1 MQLDFLTAFRQA
13 DPQRTPTPATGLW
26 LLHGD
31 EDLLQQWL
39 VQRMAVTW
47 RAHSMAVQ
55 RADIVNAK
63 SWQEVLGEFDSLSLF
78 DERRVIIAQ
87 GNHKP
92 DAKRDSDILQALK
105 TLAEHEQ
112 TDAQNAL
119 VIISARLDKRAQN
132 SAFYQLCAQYG
143 HVVDCRL
150 GQMRD
155 RHTLLVAHAADF
167 GLQLSADAWQQLE
180 DQTQNNL
187 LSAYQTLWRL
197 SYLYATPPV
206 PNATTPPLT
215 TIDNAQLAQG
225 LVRQAQFSTF
235 DLSDAMLAGNG
246 ARVVRI
252 MRQLQASNEP
262 PSLILWT
269 LSKDMRALQAMQTGA
284 SPTSLGIWPSKQS
297 LYQQAA
303 RRHQQQDLGAWTT
316 LLHRCDQAIKGL
328 IAQPVWELLL
338 QAALA
343 VAGVTL
349 FAPRLAN
356 A

>member
-13 DPQRTPTPATGLW
+13 QPQNSPTPATGLW

-47 RAHSMAVQ
+47 RAQGMAIQ
-55 RADIVNAK
+55 RTDIVNAK
-63 SWQEVLGEFDSLSLF
+63 SWQAVLGEFDSLSLF

-92 DAKRDSDILQALK
+92 DGKRDGEILQALK
-105 TLAEHEQ
+105 HFAKHAQ
-112 TDAQNAL
+112 ADPQNAL
-119 VIISARLDKRAQN
+119 IVLSPRFDKRAQN
-132 SAFYQLCAQYG
+132 SAFYQLCNQYG
-143 HVVDCRL
+143 QVVDCRL
-150 GQMRD
+150 IQARD
-155 RHTLLVAHAADF
+155 RHALLIAHAADF
-167 GLQLSADAWQQLE
+167 GLTLTTDAWQQLE

-197 SYLYATPPV
+197 SYLFAAPAPYPAKPT
-206 PNATTPPLT
+206 LM
-215 TIDNAQLAQG
+215 TIDSTQLAQG

-235 DLSDAMLAGNG
+235 DLSDAMLAGNS

-252 MRQLQASNEP
+252 MRQLKASDEP
-262 PSLILWT
+262 PSLVLWT
-269 LSKDMRALQAMQTGA
+269 LSKDMRALQAMQTGT
-284 SPTSLGIWPSKQS
+284 SPASLGIWQSKQS

-303 RRHQQQDLGAWTT
+303 HRHHGQNLDAWTT
-316 LLHRCDQAIKGL
+316 LLYRCDQAIKGL

-349 FAPRLAN
+349 FNPQSATS
-356 A
+356 